1 MIQNT
6 IFVTQNTLLVNQIV
20 PAFMATV
27 EKIITYALG
36 EYNPGRWENIM
47 RNVEPTRSLLIV
59 DSCHIRPPLDCA
71 SNSQLDVKISKAI
84 KVCT

>member
-36 EYNPGRWENIM
+36 EYNPGRRENIKLQ
-47 RNVEPTRSLLIV
+47 REAFS
-59 DSCHIRPPLDCA
+59 
-71 SNSQLDVKISKAI
+71 
-84 KVCT
+84 

>member
-1 MIQNT
+1 MI
-6 IFVTQNTLLVNQIV
+6 QNTLLVNQIV

-36 EYNPGRWENIM
+36 RWENIK
-47 RNVEPTRSLLIV
+47 RNVEPLAPTRSLLIV

>member
-1 MIQNT
+1 M
-6 IFVTQNTLLVNQIV
+6 TQSTLLVNQIV

-36 EYNPGRWENIM
+36 EYNPGRWENIK
-47 RNVEPTRSLLIV
+47 RNVEPCALTRSLLIV